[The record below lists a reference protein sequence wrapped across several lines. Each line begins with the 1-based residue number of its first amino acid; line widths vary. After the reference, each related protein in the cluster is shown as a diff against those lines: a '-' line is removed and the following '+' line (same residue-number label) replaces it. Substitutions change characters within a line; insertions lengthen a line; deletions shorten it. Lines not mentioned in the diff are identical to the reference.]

1 MPSMD
6 GMEATRR
13 IRALGGPL
21 TDMPVIALT
30 ADAMGHQLE
39 AYRAAG
45 MKASSPSLSR
55 PPACSRTSRA
65 SPASRFFVR
74 RNRALE
80 FPRRRS

>member
-1 MPSMD
+1 MPGMD

-30 ADAMGHQLE
+30 ADVMGHQLE

-45 MKASSPSLSR
+45 MNGFIAKPF
-55 PPACSRTSRA
+55 
-65 SPASRFFVR
+65 SPASLLADVARL
-74 RNRALE
+74 AG
-80 FPRRRS
+80 